1 MNLYNVGR
9 ISLGVF
15 YLVSS
20 LFNLLHTINNTHYLW
35 MVCLENV
42 HFAFYKQFLEQ
53 IVIPNEKLVIL
64 VVVIF
69 EFIVSVLILS
79 KEIFVKIGLLLATLW
94 VLFIIPFLPWSDII
108 GHLLL
113 GTFQALLLLGNYNRS
128 VFEIIKNVERDEY
141 GVSKGQNR

>member
-9 ISLGVF
+9 ISLGIF

-20 LFNLLHTINNTHYLW
+20 LFNLFHTINNTHYLW

-64 VVVIF
+64 AVVIF
-69 EFIVSVLILS
+69 EFIVGVLILS
-79 KEIFVKIGLLLATLW
+79 KEIFVKIGLLFTILW

-113 GTFQALLLLGNYNRS
+113 GTFQTLLLLGNYDRS
-128 VFEIIKNVERDEY
+128 VLEIIKRKKKINLV
-141 GVSKGQNR
+141 